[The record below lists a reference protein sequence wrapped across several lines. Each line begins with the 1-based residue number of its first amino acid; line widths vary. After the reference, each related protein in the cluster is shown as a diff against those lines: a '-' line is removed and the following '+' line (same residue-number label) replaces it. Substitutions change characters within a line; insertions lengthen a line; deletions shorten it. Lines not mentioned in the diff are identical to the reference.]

1 MRIWRRN
8 RLTALLCTAFLLNW
22 ITLAAGPAADRQ
34 IQLTLADSTEINVQ
48 VSDSSGSLLIIWFID
63 HVEVRPQFE
72 AMLKAINAAGFEL
85 WRVDLLADYFLPRSS
100 ENVRT
105 LPGEGVAA
113 VIDAAHKYS
122 DKTIVLA
129 AYDRMPL
136 PLLRGVRSWSADF
149 QGESRLAGSILYYP
163 NLFEAAPLA
172 GEEPLLDPV
181 VAASNYPLVIVQP
194 ETGSQRWRMNE
205 VMQLLWSAGAPAY
218 VSLVPE
224 VRDWFFMH
232 PPGEDPH
239 ETRAT
244 AAVPRQIVN
253 FVSLM
258 QAAPKPEVFR
268 EIDYTPSA
276 AASVRGLLPVARHS
290 PAPPLTLSAMQGDF
304 DFPGYQHSVT
314 LVNFWATWCPPCVE
328 ELPSLN
334 RLKQRFTGQPFNLVS
349 VDFRE
354 SAVELRRFTKM
365 IPVEFPILLDLDGKA
380 SLDWRVF
387 SFPSSFI
394 VDRSGRIRYSV
405 NRAIDWDAPDIYAII
420 EGLLAET
427 E

>member
-1 MRIWRRN
+1 MSIWRRK
-8 RLTALLCTAFLLNW
+8 RLTALLCTALVLNW
-22 ITLAAGPAADRQ
+22 ITMATGHAADRH
-34 IQLTLADSTEINVQ
+34 IQVTLADSTEISVQ
-48 VSDSSGSLLIIWFID
+48 VTDSAGSLLIIWFID
-63 HVEVRPQFE
+63 HEEVRPQFE
-72 AMLKAINAAGFEL
+72 AMLKAINATGLEV
-85 WRVDLLADYFLPRSS
+85 WRVDLLADYFLPRSN

-105 LPGEGVAA
+105 LPGDGIAA
-113 VIDAAHKYS
+113 LLDAAHEHT

-136 PLLRGVRSWSADF
+136 PLLRGVRSWSANF
-149 QGESRLAGSILYYP
+149 RGESRLAGSILYYP
-163 NLFEAAPLA
+163 NLFGAAPLA

-194 ETGSQRWRMNE
+194 ESGSQRWRIYD
-205 VMQLLWSAGAPAY
+205 VMQALWAAGAPAY

-244 AAVPRQIVN
+244 AAVPREIVK
-253 FVSLM
+253 FVALM
-258 QAAPKPEVFR
+258 QAEPKPQAFR
-268 EIDYTPSA
+268 EIKAVPPGQ
-276 AASVRGLLPVARHS
+276 ASVRGLVPVAGQS
-290 PAPPLTLSAMQGDF
+290 PAPPLTLSDIEGDF
-304 DFPGYQHSVT
+304 VFPGYRNRVT

-354 SAVELRRFTKM
+354 TVAELRQFTKK
-365 IPVEFPILLDLDGKA
+365 IPVEFPIMLDLDGKA
-380 SLDWRVF
+380 AFDWKVF

-394 VDRSGRIRYSV
+394 VDRSGRLRYSV
-405 NRAIDWDAPDIYAII
+405 NRAIDWDTAEVYAII
-420 EGLLAET
+420 EALLAET